1 MAEVT
6 KSELARRLGV
16 SPSAVGKAI
25 RHGRI
30 AAAVVRKRDGRELL
44 DEEKAVELWGKNTL
58 QQAPPADGSTPRQP
72 VVAPHVPAQ
81 VSTRQLRAY
90 IKALPE
96 DQIPDLNESRAR
108 EKHYQAEKAKL
119 EALRGR
125 GELVPTDDVK
135 KEAARLARQVR
146 DRMLI
151 IPARSSAMLATM
163 QDQEQV
169 RQLLQEEIEMALR
182 GLADA

>member
-1 MAEVT
+1 MAEIT

-30 AAAVVRKRDGRELL
+30 ADAVVTMPDGRDLL
-44 DEEKAVELWGKNTL
+44 DEEKAVELWRKNTL
-58 QQAPPADGSTPRQP
+58 QQPPPASGGASRQP
-72 VVAPHVPAQ
+72 AAVAHVPAQ
-81 VSTRQLRAY
+81 VSTKQLRAY

-96 DQIPDLNESRAR
+96 DEIPELNESRAR
-108 EKHYQAEKAKL
+108 EKHYQAERAKL
-119 EALRGR
+119 DALRGR
-125 GELVPTDDVK
+125 GELVSTDDVR
-135 KEAARLARQVR
+135 KEAAKLARQVR

-163 QDQEQV
+163 QNQEEV
-169 RQLLQEEIEMALR
+169 RQLLQEEIEMALK